1 MHENRVVSDNQN
13 PRFHIFSIPFFLG
26 VDAEPK
32 EDRITKG
39 LTLILPLEFAHSQQ
53 IFCATNYEHPLFYLQ
68 FHHSYYTRSTLCG
81 GPQVVLAAT
90 LRIGEASRAAAS
102 AAVGWES

>member
-32 EDRITKG
+32 EDRITNG

-53 IFCATNYEHPLFYLQ
+53 IFSPRTTNIRF
-68 FHHSYYTRSTLCG
+68 FISNSTTRTTL
-81 GPQVVLAAT
+81 VALYALDT
-90 LRIGEASRAAAS
+90 RWS
-102 AAVGWES
+102 